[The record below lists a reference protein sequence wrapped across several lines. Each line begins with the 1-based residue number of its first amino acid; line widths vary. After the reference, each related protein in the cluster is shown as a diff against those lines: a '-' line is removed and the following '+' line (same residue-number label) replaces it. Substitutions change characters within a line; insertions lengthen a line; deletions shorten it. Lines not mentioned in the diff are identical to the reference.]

1 MLKRLAADGH
11 VTGRRVAQTDRPDKR
26 ILSLT
31 EAGMATLR
39 DWLDHVEPIAA
50 ADHDGALLKVFF
62 GAFGDPEAGRR
73 QPLDFRGRAEERLA
87 TIARSSGPSTARTA
101 RRRCGGSDA
110 APRHGADAGAV
121 GVDRRDARGAR
132 ARHDRGG
139 ARP

>member
-50 ADHDGALLKVFF
+50 EDHDGALLKVFF

-87 TIARSSGPSTARTA
+87 TDRQIERTFDGA
-101 RRRCGGSDA
+101 HGEAALRRLRRCASA
-110 APRHGADAGAV
+110 WR
-121 GVDRRDARGAR
+121 
-132 ARHDRGG
+132 
-139 ARP
+139 